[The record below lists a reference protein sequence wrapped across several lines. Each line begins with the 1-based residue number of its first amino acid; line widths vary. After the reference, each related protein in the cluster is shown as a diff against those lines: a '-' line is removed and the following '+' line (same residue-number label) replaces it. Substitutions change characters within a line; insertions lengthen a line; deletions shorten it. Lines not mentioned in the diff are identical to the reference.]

1 MPTEAYAHWQE
12 NRRLRHALDARERQI
27 DTLRDLLQ
35 RYMQHVIE
43 TKGRSYLDYHGLT
56 SRDSKA
62 LRPGDLQTLREIE
75 KCVLRSLA
83 DGASQTGTTSTENSR
98 HMPGVTI
105 HLR

>member
-1 MPTEAYAHWQE
+1 MPTEAYAAWQE
-12 NRRLRHALDARERQI
+12 NRRLKNALDSRERQI
-27 DTLRDLLQ
+27 DKLRKLIES
-35 RYMQHVIE
+35 YMRHVIE

-62 LRPGDLQTLREIE
+62 LTVSDLETLREIE
-75 KCVLRSLA
+75 RCVLRSLA